1 MNPVTITTYNP
12 TNPLTVP
19 MNSNAGGRNKKKQR
33 AAKGGGGRYT
43 GKLRLAEEGEMYACV
58 DKMVGNGSVSV
69 VGADGNPYHCVIRQK
84 FKGRHKRDNMMSA
97 GTWCLV
103 GVREWESRQQGV
115 AVCDLLHVYRDTD
128 VSAIKKKETM
138 NLCALIATEDAV
150 KSVHV
155 DAINDGIV
163 FTNDIE
169 EVGVQQE
176 RENLLLGDEEPA
188 LMDDTQANVI
198 GEDDDIDFDD
208 I

>member
-1 MNPVTITTYNP
+1 
-12 TNPLTVP
+12 
-19 MNSNAGGRNKKKQR
+19 
-33 AAKGGGGRYT
+33 
-43 GKLRLAEEGEMYACV
+43 MYACV
-58 DKMVGNGSVSV
+58 DKMVGNGRVSV

-84 FKGRHKRDNMMSA
+84 FKGRHKRDNMMCA

-103 GVREWESRQQGV
+103 GVREWESRQKSV
-115 AVCDLLHVYRDTD
+115 VVCDLLHVYRDTD

-138 NLCALIATEDAV
+138 NLGALIATEDAA

-155 DAINDGIV
+155 DAINDGII

-169 EVGVQQE
+169 DVGVQQE
-176 RENLLLGDEEPA
+176 REDRLLGGGTVSVENIAEIATADEG
-188 LMDDTQANVI
+188 DNVI

>member
-1 MNPVTITTYNP
+1 
-12 TNPLTVP
+12 

-33 AAKGGGGRYT
+33 ASKGGGGRYL

-58 DKMVGNGSVSV
+58 DKMVGNGRVSV
-69 VGADGNPYHCVIRQK
+69 VGVDGNPYNCVIRQK
-84 FKGRHKRDNMMSA
+84 FKGRHKRDNMMCA

-103 GVREWESRQQGV
+103 GAREWESRQNGV
-115 AVCDLLHVYRDTD
+115 AVCDLLHVYRDAD

-138 NLCALIATEDAV
+138 NLGALVATEDLA
-150 KSVHV
+150 KSVHI

-169 EVGVQQE
+169 DVGVQQE
-176 RENLLLGDEEPA
+176 REDRLLGGEVDSADGEN
-188 LMDDTQANVI
+188 DSNVI
-198 GEDDDIDFDD
+198 GGDDDIDFDD